1 MDFIKMVK
9 AAMAEK
15 LALGKYKTA
24 EAYKQAYRA
33 LRDFVAVPD
42 GSDTLDIRRVDSCFV
57 MRYERFLL
65 CERRISRNSSSAYI
79 RPLRAVYNQA
89 VRSGRCADKHPFVGV
104 YMGVDKTSKRAVC
117 RTTITRLIKIDL
129 SRYPSLDFS
138 RDLFL
143 FSFYTRGMAFVDIAK
158 LTHDNI
164 RSHRIE
170 YRRSKTNQYLSIKI
184 EQPVQY
190 LIDKYYCVGRKHLFP
205 ILPADSFNQHQY
217 DSALRLHNQH
227 LRRLSD
233 MLSLNVSLSSYVA
246 RHSWATQAHNHHVP
260 TKVISES
267 LGHTK
272 EETTVIYLASFE
284 HDELDRANHR
294 VLVDYHSPIQEV
306 LSRSTGYG
314 SRAKGK

>member
-1 MDFIKMVK
+1 MDFIKMVE

-15 LALGKYKTA
+15 RSLGKYKTA
-24 EAYKQAYRA
+24 EAYGLAYRT
-33 LRDFVAVPD
+33 LKGFVKDFERRD
-42 GSDTLDIRRVDSCFV
+42 TIDIRRIDCCFI

-65 CERRISRNSSSAYI
+65 YERRIARNSSSAYM
-79 RPLRAVYNQA
+79 RPLRAVYNLA
-89 VRSGRCADKHPFVGV
+89 VRLGHCVDKHPFSGV

-117 RTTITRLIKIDL
+117 RTTITRLIEIDL
-129 SRYPSLDFS
+129 SRCPALDFS

-164 RSHRIE
+164 RAHRIE

-184 EQPVQY
+184 EPPVQY
-190 LIDKYYCVGRKHLFP
+190 LIDKYCCVGRKSLFP
-205 ILPADSFNQHQY
+205 IMSADSFDQHQY
-217 DSALRLHNQH
+217 DNALRLHNQH
-227 LRRLSD
+227 LRRLSE
-233 MLSLNVSLSSYVA
+233 MLSLSVPLSSYVA
-246 RHSWATQAHNHHVP
+246 RHSWATQAHNHHIP

-294 VLVDYHSPIQEV
+294 VLADYHSSIQKV
-306 LSRSTGYG
+306 QSKSAKYG
-314 SRAKGK
+314 SRTKGK